1 MINKIIIRTAH
12 LALAVAIIMTC
23 WVASAWGAEQFEF
36 TRETYDLM
44 MRWVNF
50 IILAALI
57 IKYARRPIA
66 NFLKEKR
73 DEVAKSIEKLET
85 QKQTAKDQLLQY
97 QNQLTASENQLAQI
111 KQKIIAEGE
120 KRKAEIIANAQ
131 TDSRILM
138 ETAQLRISHM
148 IRETHGRIRTE
159 LIDTAAEIAL
169 NKLSEII
176 TAEDRDKLI
185 HQWMDAAQS

>member
-1 MINKIIIRTAH
+1 
-12 LALAVAIIMTC
+12 
-23 WVASAWGAEQFEF
+23 
-36 TRETYDLM
+36 M

-120 KRKAEIIANAQ
+120 QLKAKLIADAQ

-169 NKLSEII
+169 AKLSETI
-176 TAEDRDKLI
+176 TAADNDKLI
-185 HQWMDAAQS
+185 HQWMDAAQN